1 MKLFTK
7 ISLIVAAIA
16 GGVGI
21 LAVVIGLA
29 MGARVKDLE
38 VMGIYISPN
47 QVELSGVIKN
57 EIRDEILDEFDDNHH
72 IYNDRDSEY
81 QKGVGEHNNTQNG
94 RQDSSKNSNMV
105 NGINRLEVEAQNA
118 NIAIFAVEDTQEIS
132 YSSNREKEIARVRE
146 NTLIIEDASL
156 KGPLELEIYLPVG
169 VMREIE
175 IEAANGMVTADKI
188 VADHV
193 NLDIDNA
200 SVNIQQLV
208 VDGKAELQI
217 NAGEMVI
224 GYYEG
229 SNLDLECAVGA
240 MMVVCEGN
248 KNDYNY
254 NLECGVGEIILDNET
269 YSGLGQEKQVQN
281 GGTKLI
287 EAECA
292 MGQIQIEFP
301 NSL

>member
-29 MGARVKDLE
+29 MGAKVKDLE

-47 QVELSGVIKN
+47 QVELSGVIRN

-72 IYNDRDSEY
+72 NYGNHGSRH
-81 QKGVGEHNNTQNG
+81 QKGEAEYTYKSNNIQ
-94 RQDSSKNSNMV
+94 
-105 NGINRLEVEAQNA
+105 RLEVDVQNA
-118 NIAIFAVEDTQEIS
+118 DITIFTVEDTEKIQ
-132 YSSNREKEIARVRE
+132 YSTNRGKEIARVE
-146 NTLIIEDASL
+146 GNTLTLEEEISIKEH
-156 KGPLELEIYLPVG
+156 LELEIYIPAG
-169 VMREIE
+169 VLREIE
-175 IEAANGMVTADKI
+175 IEAINGAITADSI
-188 VADHV
+188 IADNV
-193 NLDIDNA
+193 SIDIDNA
-200 SVNIQQLV
+200 SVNIQELV
-208 VDGKAELQI
+208 VENKAELQI

-229 SNLDLECAVGA
+229 SNLDVECAVGA
-240 MMVVCEGN
+240 MMIVCEGN

-254 NLECGVGEIILDNET
+254 NLECGVGEIIMGDEI
-269 YSGLGQEKQVQN
+269 YSGLGQEIHVKN

>member
-29 MGARVKDLE
+29 MGAKVEDLQQ
-38 VMGIYISPN
+38 MGIYISPN
-47 QVELSGVIKN
+47 QVELSGVIRN

-72 IYNDRDSEY
+72 NYGNHGFKHESS
-81 QKGVGEHNNTQNG
+81 VNG
-94 RQDSSKNSNMV
+94 DKYTT
-105 NGINRLEVEAQNA
+105 NGINRLEVDVQNA
-118 NIAIFAVEDTQEIS
+118 DITIFTVEDTEEIQ
-132 YSSNREKEIARVRE
+132 YSTNRGKEIARVE
-146 NTLIIEDASL
+146 GNTLTLEEEISIKEH
-156 KGPLELEIYLPVG
+156 LELEIYIPAG
-169 VMREIE
+169 VLREIE
-175 IEAANGMVTADKI
+175 IEATNGAITADSI
-188 VADHV
+188 IADNV
-193 NLDIDNA
+193 SIDIDNA
-200 SVNIQQLV
+200 SVNIQELV
-208 VDGKAELQI
+208 VENKAELQI

-229 SNLDLECAVGA
+229 SNLDVECAVGA
-240 MMVVCEGN
+240 MMIVCEGN

-254 NLECGVGEIILDNET
+254 NLECGVGEIIMGDEI
-269 YSGLGQEKQVQN
+269 YSGLGQEMHVKN

-287 EAECA
+287 EAECS
-292 MGQIQIEFP
+292 MGQIQLEFP

>member
-29 MGARVKDLE
+29 MGAKVEDLQQ
-38 VMGIYISPN
+38 MGIYISPN
-47 QVELSGVIKN
+47 QVELSGVIRN

-72 IYNDRDSEY
+72 NYGNHGFKHESS
-81 QKGVGEHNNTQNG
+81 VNG
-94 RQDSSKNSNMV
+94 DKYTT
-105 NGINRLEVEAQNA
+105 NGINRLEVDVQNA
-118 NIAIFAVEDTQEIS
+118 DITIFTVEDTEEIP
-132 YSSNREKEIARVRE
+132 YSTNRGKEIARVE
-146 NTLIIEDASL
+146 GNTLTLEEEISIKEH
-156 KGPLELEIYLPVG
+156 LELEIYIPAG
-169 VMREIE
+169 VLREIE
-175 IEAANGMVTADKI
+175 IEAINGAITADSI
-188 VADHV
+188 IADNV
-193 NLDIDNA
+193 SIDIDNA
-200 SVNIQQLV
+200 SVNIQELV
-208 VDGKAELQI
+208 VENKAELQI

-229 SNLDLECAVGA
+229 SNLDVECAVGA
-240 MMVVCEGN
+240 MMIVCEGN

-254 NLECGVGEIILDNET
+254 NLECGVGEIIMGDEI
-269 YSGLGQEKQVQN
+269 YSGLGQEIHVKN

-301 NSL
+301 GNL

>member
-29 MGARVKDLE
+29 MGAKVEDLQQ
-38 VMGIYISPN
+38 MGIYISPN
-47 QVELSGVIKN
+47 QVELSGVIRN

-72 IYNDRDSEY
+72 NYGNHGFKHESS
-81 QKGVGEHNNTQNG
+81 VNG
-94 RQDSSKNSNMV
+94 DKYTT
-105 NGINRLEVEAQNA
+105 NGINRLEVDVQNA
-118 NIAIFAVEDTQEIS
+118 DITIFTVEDTEEIQ
-132 YSSNREKEIARVRE
+132 YSTNRGKEIARVE
-146 NTLIIEDASL
+146 GNTLTLEEEISIKEH
-156 KGPLELEIYLPVG
+156 LELEIYIPAG
-169 VMREIE
+169 VLREIE
-175 IEAANGMVTADKI
+175 IEAINGAIAADSI
-188 VADHV
+188 VADNV
-193 NLDIDNA
+193 SIDIDNA
-200 SVNIQQLV
+200 SVNIQELV
-208 VDGKAELQI
+208 VENKAELQI

-229 SNLDLECAVGA
+229 SNLDVECAVGA
-240 MMVVCEGN
+240 MMIVCEGN

-254 NLECGVGEIILDNET
+254 NLECGVGEIIMGDEI
-269 YSGLGQEKQVQN
+269 YSGLGQEIHVKN
-281 GGTKLI
+281 GGNKLI

>member
-29 MGARVKDLE
+29 MGAKVEDLQQ
-38 VMGIYISPN
+38 MGIYISPN
-47 QVELSGVIKN
+47 QVELSGVIRN

-72 IYNDRDSEY
+72 SYGNPGSGHHKGEAEY
-81 QKGVGEHNNTQNG
+81 TYKSNNIQ
-94 RQDSSKNSNMV
+94 
-105 NGINRLEVEAQNA
+105 RLEVDVQNA
-118 NIAIFAVEDTQEIS
+118 DITIFTVEDTEEIQ
-132 YSSNREKEIARVRE
+132 YSTNRGKEIARVE
-146 NTLIIEDASL
+146 GNTLTLEEEISIKEH
-156 KGPLELEIYLPVG
+156 LELEIYIPAG
-169 VMREIE
+169 VLREIE
-175 IEAANGMVTADKI
+175 IEAINGAIAADSI
-188 VADHV
+188 VADNV
-193 NLDIDNA
+193 SIDIDNA
-200 SVNIQQLV
+200 SVNIQELV
-208 VDGKAELQI
+208 VENKAELQI

-229 SNLDLECAVGA
+229 SNLDVECAVGA
-240 MMVVCEGN
+240 MMIVCEGN

-254 NLECGVGEIILDNET
+254 NLECGVGEIIMGDEI
-269 YSGLGQEKQVQN
+269 YSGLGQEIHVKN